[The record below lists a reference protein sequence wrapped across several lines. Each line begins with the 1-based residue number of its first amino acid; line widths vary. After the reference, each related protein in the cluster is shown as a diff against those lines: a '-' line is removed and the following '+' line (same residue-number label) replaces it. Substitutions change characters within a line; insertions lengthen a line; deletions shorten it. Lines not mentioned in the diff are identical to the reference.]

1 MILKSSVVPFQA
13 LEPLQPRWPQRP
25 LQPQQPLQPQK
36 PFFTKE
42 LPDSGGWIIPGT
54 KMTNTVPFLLNESSK
69 IQIFTDNLY
78 SIYQRLLRP
87 ADVIFLK
94 TKKIC
99 QKFIISG
106 SQNYFQTRFYL
117 HISICQ
123 SQFIKHSSIWDTLYI
138 GWHRDYHLPT
148 YQRWHVIIFFL
159 YMDMKN
165 LVLLQSPSRF

>member
-1 MILKSSVVPFQA
+1 MTLKSSVVPFQA

-42 LPDSGGWIIPGT
+42 LCGPDGWIIAGT

-69 IQIFTDNLY
+69 IQIFTDILY
-78 SIYQRLLRP
+78 SYCQRLLRP

-94 TKKIC
+94 TKKIY
-99 QKFIISG
+99 QKFIISEF
-106 SQNYFQTRFYL
+106 QNYFQTRFYL

-123 SQFIKHSSIWDTLYI
+123 SQFIKHSSMWDTLY
-138 GWHRDYHLPT
+138 
-148 YQRWHVIIFFL
+148 
-159 YMDMKN
+159 
-165 LVLLQSPSRF
+165 